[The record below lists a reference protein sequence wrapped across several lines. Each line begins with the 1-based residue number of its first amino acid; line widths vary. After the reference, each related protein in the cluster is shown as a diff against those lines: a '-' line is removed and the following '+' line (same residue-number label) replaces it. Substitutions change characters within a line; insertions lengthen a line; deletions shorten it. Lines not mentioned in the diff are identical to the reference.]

1 MIKKVKLSEFE
12 SNRKSGLIAVK
23 LHDGDKLIAIEKTNG
38 DDDVLIVT
46 RKGMSI
52 RFNENDVR
60 ATGRQ
65 SIGVKTITLKGDD
78 EIISMQLVSKGKELL
93 VVSKKGYGK
102 RTGTDKY
109 TLQTRSGKGNKTYDN
124 KKFDVT
130 GELTGA
136 LIVDEEDD
144 IMLIN
149 SDGIVIRIKAKE
161 IPNLSRAT
169 KGVRIMKVGEDA
181 NIISLAKVMNEEDS
195 EQLTL

>member
-1 MIKKVKLSEFE
+1 MIYCI
-12 SNRKSGLIAVK
+12 N
-23 LHDGDKLIAIEKTNG
+23 
-38 DDDVLIVT
+38 
-46 RKGMSI
+46 
-52 RFNENDVR
+52 
-60 ATGRQ
+60 TGR
-65 SIGVKTITLKGDD
+65 
-78 EIISMQLVSKGKELL
+78 ISG
-93 VVSKKGYGK
+93 
-102 RTGTDKY
+102 
-109 TLQTRSGKGNKTYDN
+109 
-124 KKFDVT
+124 
-130 GELTGA
+130 LTGA